1 MAWSAHIYWHIDYR
15 ILCYQTRRVEV
26 NLIISKNSWVRPE
39 KKCDHLLQH
48 EQGHYLIGALCVLE
62 FMRRVDTARPNCNLD
77 QLLNKVFHETLSS
90 FQQMERQYDDETEH
104 RLNFKMQ
111 EKWDQMLHDRLSY
124 YDHLFDKKTH
134 LFRKEI

>member
-1 MAWSAHIYWHIDYR
+1 M
-15 ILCYQTRRVEV
+15 
-26 NLIISKNSWVRPE
+26 
-39 KKCDHLLQH
+39 
-48 EQGHYLIGALCVLE
+48 
-62 FMRRVDTARPNCNLD
+62 
-77 QLLNKVFHETLSS
+77 FHETLSS

-124 YDHLFDKKTH
+124 YDNLFDKKTH